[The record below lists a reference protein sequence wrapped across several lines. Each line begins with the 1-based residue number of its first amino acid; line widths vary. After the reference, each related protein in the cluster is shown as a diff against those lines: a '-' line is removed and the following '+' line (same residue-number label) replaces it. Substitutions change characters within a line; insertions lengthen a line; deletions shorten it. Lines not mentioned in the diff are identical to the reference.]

1 MRQLWL
7 AAGVIGCLAL
17 AACEQSKSDATEQ
30 APAPKRSL
38 ARPASMYAGQEDL
51 VSVDTASV
59 AVGKGGLELTADGK
73 AASAGYTHT
82 GFLPR
87 IYIAPPPDGIYEVD
101 VVADR
106 PAAPAAQA
114 ATPITVKGEWAPY
127 PESRLKGVKFIAKN
141 NAVTAMLP
149 PPKG

>member
-30 APAPKRSL
+30 AAAPKKSL
-38 ARPASMYAGQEDL
+38 ARAAQMYAGQEDI

-59 AVGKGGLELTADGK
+59 AAGKDGLELTAEGK
-73 AASAGYTHT
+73 AASPGYTHA

-106 PAAPAAQA
+106 PATPAPQVV
-114 ATPITVKGEWAPY
+114 TPITVKGQWAPY
-127 PESRLKGVKFIAKN
+127 PESRLKGVKFIAKTN
-141 NAVTAMLP
+141 SVTAMLP
-149 PPKG
+149 PKG

>member
-7 AAGVIGCLAL
+7 AAGLIGCLAL
-17 AACEQSKSDATEQ
+17 GACEQSKSDATEE
-30 APAPKRSL
+30 APAPKKSLTRS
-38 ARPASMYAGQEDL
+38 AAMYAGQEPI

-59 AVGKGGLELTADGK
+59 AVGKDGLELQADGK
-73 AASAGYTHT
+73 AASAGYTHP

-87 IYIAPPPDGIYEVD
+87 ITMAPPADGIYEVD

-106 PAAPAAQA
+106 PAAAAAQA

-149 PPKG
+149 PKG